1 MLLAG
6 NRMAV
11 RRLAFRIRQH
21 DWIAV
26 LIELMVVVAGVFIAL
41 QVSNWNDARKESAL
55 GREYLGRLRDELSQD
70 VKDLRAISGF
80 WTRVG
85 DYGAGA
91 VAYAESGV
99 MVDGSAWKTLLA
111 YYQASQV
118 WPYRKPDVT
127 FEEIRSSGDL
137 RLIRDADLRARIA
150 RHYSAGAGSQVSEV
164 LALIPRYRENVR
176 GMTPWKIQE
185 YIWSSCYG
193 AENTVQ
199 VLIDCEA
206 PVSEEESRAVL
217 ERYRQS
223 NELTD
228 DLRFWMVNLRNGLV
242 LMRDIEAEA
251 LAMVADL
258 QHELEH

>member
-1 MLLAG
+1 
-6 NRMAV
+6 MAL
-11 RRLAFRIRQH
+11 RRLAARIRQH
-21 DWIAV
+21 DWLAV
-26 LIELMVVVAGVFIAL
+26 GIELLVVVAGVFIAL
-41 QVSNWNDARKESAL
+41 QVSNWNDSRKESAL
-55 GREYLGRLRDELSQD
+55 GREYLGRLRGELTQD
-70 VKDLRAISGF
+70 VQDLRAISRF

-85 DYGAGA
+85 EYGKGA
-91 VAYAESGV
+91 VAYAESGE

-137 RLIRDADLRARIA
+137 RLIRNAELRARIA

-164 LALIPRYRENVR
+164 LALIPRYRERVR
-176 GMTPWKIQE
+176 GMTPWKIQQ

-199 VLIDCEA
+199 VLIDCQA
-206 PVSEEESRAVL
+206 PVSEEASLAVL

-223 NELTD
+223 HELTD
-228 DLRFWMVNLRNGLV
+228 DLRFWMVNLNNGLV

-251 LAMVADL
+251 LALVRDLEREVAP
-258 QHELEH
+258 

>member
-1 MLLAG
+1 
-6 NRMAV
+6 
-11 RRLAFRIRQH
+11 
-21 DWIAV
+21 
-26 LIELMVVVAGVFIAL
+26 
-41 QVSNWNDARKESAL
+41 
-55 GREYLGRLRDELSQD
+55 
-70 VKDLRAISGF
+70 
-80 WTRVG
+80 
-85 DYGAGA
+85 
-91 VAYAESGV
+91 

-137 RLIRDADLRARIA
+137 RLIRNAELRARIA

-164 LALIPRYRENVR
+164 LALIPRYRERVR
-176 GMTPWKIQE
+176 GMTPWKIQQ

-199 VLIDCEA
+199 VLIDCQA
-206 PVSEEESRAVL
+206 PVSEEASLAVL

-223 NELTD
+223 QELTD
-228 DLRFWMVNLRNGLV
+228 DLRFWMVNLNNGLV

-251 LAMVADL
+251 LSLVRDL
-258 QHELEH
+258 EPEAAR